1 MKGDAKARKNRRN
14 AIWRRIQ
21 TILGETGHKIAVL
34 LIILFVVFPILWIGL
49 TAFKNPVDSK
59 TSNILFQPTLEN
71 FQVINGPTINVWA
84 RFFNSLV
91 ISLATLGI
99 AIPLALMAAY
109 VFSRHSFRGSK
120 PIFVY
125 ILTTQ
130 FVPPVVI
137 VLPFF
142 AIFLRLRMID
152 TKISLILV
160 NLSIALPYAIWLIKG
175 FVDSLPEE
183 IEEAAVIDGCNQ
195 LQTLR
200 YILFPLTAPGII
212 TTSIFVFINSW
223 NEFLYALIL
232 TRSEQSK
239 TITIALMSTIG
250 PYGVLWERMSA
261 VGILVILP
269 VMILAFF
276 IRKHFVQGLTMGGV
290 K

>member
-1 MKGDAKARKNRRN
+1 MAYE
-14 AIWRRIQ
+14 AIHK
-21 TILGETGHKIAVL
+21 LGLVL
-34 LIILFVVFPILWIGL
+34 IVIFVVFPILWIAL
-49 TAFKNPVDSK
+49 TAFKNPVDSQ
-59 TSNILFQPTLEN
+59 TTRILFTPTLEN
-71 FQVINGPTINVWA
+71 FKVINGPLINVKA
-84 RFFNSLV
+84 RFINSLV
-91 ISLATLGI
+91 ISLATLAI

-109 VFSRHSFRGSK
+109 VFSRHAFKGSR
-120 PIFVY
+120 PLLVY

-142 AIFLRLRMID
+142 AIFLRLRLLD
-152 TKISLILV
+152 TKLSLVTV
-160 NLSIALPYAIWLIKG
+160 NLSIALPYAIWLLKG
-175 FVDSLPEE
+175 FVDSLPTE
-183 IEEAAVIDGCNQ
+183 IEEAAVIDGCSQ
-195 LQTLR
+195 FQTLR
-200 YILFPLTAPGII
+200 YVIFPLAAPGII

-223 NEFLYALIL
+223 NEFLYALIF

-269 VMILAFF
+269 VLVLSFF

>member
-1 MKGDAKARKNRRN
+1 MKQLRPGAVINEV
-14 AIWRRIQ
+14 
-21 TILGETGHKIAVL
+21 LHKIVIFAIIIFVL
-34 LIILFVVFPILWIGL
+34 FPIIWIAL
-49 TAFKNPVDSK
+49 TAFKTPVEAK
-59 TSNILFQPTLEN
+59 TDHILFTPTLEN
-71 FQVINGPTINVWA
+71 FEIINSPTINVWA
-84 RFFNSLV
+84 RFLNSMI
-91 ISLATLGI
+91 ISLSTLAI
-99 AIPLALMAAY
+99 VIPLALMAAY
-109 VFSRHSFRGSK
+109 VFSRHKFRGSK
-120 PIFVY
+120 PLFVY

-142 AIFLRLRMID
+142 AIFLHLHLID
-152 TKISLILV
+152 SKISLITV
-160 NLSIALPYAIWLIKG
+160 NLSIGLPYAIWLIKG
-175 FVDSLPEE
+175 FIDSLPVE
-183 IEEAAVIDGCNQ
+183 IEEAAVIDGCSQ
-195 LQTLR
+195 MQTLWHV
-200 YILFPLTAPGII
+200 LFPLTAPGVI
-212 TTSIFVFINSW
+212 TTSIFIFINSW

-269 VMILAFF
+269 VLVLSFF

>member
-1 MKGDAKARKNRRN
+1 MKPRASFIINE
-14 AIWRRIQ
+14 
-21 TILGETGHKIAVL
+21 LFHKIAIL
-34 LIILFVVFPILWIGL
+34 LIIVFVTFPIIWIAL
-49 TAFKNPVDSK
+49 TAFKNPVDSQ

-71 FQVINGPTINVWA
+71 FRVINEQTINVKV
-84 RFFNSLV
+84 RFLNSLI
-91 ISLATLGI
+91 ISLSTLGI

-109 VFSRHSFRGSK
+109 VFSRQSFRGNK
-120 PIFVY
+120 PLFVY

-142 AIFLRLRMID
+142 AVFLQLRMID
-152 TKISLILV
+152 TKISLVLV
-160 NLSIALPYAIWLIKG
+160 NLSIALPYAIWLLKG

-183 IEEAAVIDGCNQ
+183 IEEAAVIDGCSQ

-200 YILFPLTAPGII
+200 YVLFPLTAPGII

-223 NEFLYALIL
+223 NEFLYALIF

-269 VMILAFF
+269 VMVLAFF
-276 IRKHFVQGLTMGGV
+276 IRRHFVQGLTMGGI

>member
-1 MKGDAKARKNRRN
+1 MKLNMKR
-14 AIWRRIQ
+14 
-21 TILGETGHKIAVL
+21 ILGEVAHKAAVV
-34 LIILFVVFPILWIGL
+34 LIIIFIVFPILWIAL

-59 TSNILFQPTLEN
+59 TSNLLFEPTLEN
-71 FQVINGPTINVWA
+71 FRAINGPTINVQA
-84 RFFNSLV
+84 RFLNSLI

-99 AIPLALMAAY
+99 VIPLALMAAY
-109 VFSRHSFRGSK
+109 VFSRHSFRGNK

-142 AIFLRLRMID
+142 AIFLRLGMID
-152 TKISLILV
+152 TKISLVLV
-160 NLSIALPYAIWLIKG
+160 NLSIALPYAIWLLKG

-183 IEEAAVIDGCNQ
+183 IEEAAVIDGCSQ

-200 YILFPLTAPGII
+200 HILFPLTAPGII

-269 VMILAFF
+269 VMVLAFF

>member
-1 MKGDAKARKNRRN
+1 MNRLSIRTLFGEVAHKV
-14 AIWRRIQ
+14 AI
-21 TILGETGHKIAVL
+21 L
-34 LIILFVVFPILWIGL
+34 LIIIFVVFPILWIGL
-49 TAFKNPVDSK
+49 TAFKTPVDSK
-59 TSNILFQPTLEN
+59 TGEILFQPTLEN
-71 FQVINGPTINVWA
+71 FEVINGPTINVTG
-84 RFFNSLV
+84 RFLNSLI

-109 VFSRHSFRGSK
+109 VFSRHSFRGDRSL
-120 PIFVY
+120 FVY

-142 AIFLRLRMID
+142 AIFLKIGLID
-152 TKISLILV
+152 SKISLIIV
-160 NLSIALPYAIWLIKG
+160 NLSIGLPYAIWLLKG
-175 FVDSLPEE
+175 FVDSLPGE
-183 IEEAAVIDGCNQ
+183 IEEAATIDGCSQ

-269 VMILAFF
+269 VLVLAFF